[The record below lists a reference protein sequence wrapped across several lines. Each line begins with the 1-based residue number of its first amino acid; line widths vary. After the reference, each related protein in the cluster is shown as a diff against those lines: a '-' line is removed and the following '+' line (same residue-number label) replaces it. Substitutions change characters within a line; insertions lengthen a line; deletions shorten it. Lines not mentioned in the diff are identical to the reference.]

1 MRPIV
6 VGDRR
11 NGSNVQRRSVNASV
25 TVGVTLAMLLAV
37 GAVAGC
43 GSVSN
48 ALPKADAGSGGSVG
62 TGGSAGSGAGG
73 ADAAVDHVATSSG
86 GAPGAG
92 GAAGTNDASIT
103 DAIPDAPRD
112 GGGCGVLASC
122 AALHTCDSTLPS
134 GNYMI
139 APDGPTDAAPVL
151 VHCDMAT
158 GGGGWTVIYL
168 ADGINLNSTTIP
180 YTVTSQKLRDNSQ
193 QALIAFRNLNL
204 NMVASDWASFD
215 LPATWRASNPLTV
228 TPFEDLTVSASVNGA
243 LPALA
248 KLRYGISNFGSLCGD
263 DWNTTSN
270 YGRVCLQGTAAAF
283 YSGFSTAGG
292 TTDFCATSTD
302 TYSIRACSDML
313 RFSIAVR

>member
-1 MRPIV
+1 MRPFV
-6 VGDRR
+6 AGDRHDAG
-11 NGSNVQRRSVNASV
+11 NARRCPASA
-25 TVGVTLAMLLAV
+25 GVTLGTLVMVVVVL
-37 GAVAGC
+37 GGC

-48 ALPKADAGSGGSVG
+48 GLPRNDAG
-62 TGGSAGSGAGG
+62 TGGATTGAGG
-73 ADAAVDHVATSSG
+73 AGAGGTSAVDAAVDHATGSG

-92 GAAGTNDASIT
+92 GAAGASDAATSA
-103 DAIPDAPRD
+103 DAGDAPREG
-112 GGGCGVLASC
+112 GGGCGVQPSC
-122 AALHTCDSTLPS
+122 AALHTCDPTLPS

-151 VHCDMAT
+151 VHCDMET

-168 ADGINLNSTTIP
+168 ADGIDLNSTTIP
-180 YTVTSQKLRDNSQ
+180 YTIASQKLRDNSQ

-248 KLRYGISNFGSLCGD
+248 KLRYGVSNFGSLCGD
-263 DWNTTSN
+263 DWVTASP

-283 YSGFSTAGG
+283 YSGFTTGAA
-292 TTDFCATSTD
+292 TTDYCALSTQG
-302 TYSIRACSDML
+302 YSVRACSDAI